1 MSVISK
7 FMLIA
12 AALVL
17 VGFGAAGAVWAKGNR
32 FFVPP
37 QIYVCRG
44 DIEIPNP
51 VASVPRAAFNEH
63 VWVNSTLVQAPMYV
77 DAPIARLVVKPKE
90 TQAEIAR
97 GRKVVEEIMARI
109 PKSSVET
116 PESYVGGGGG
126 PRPRFAFHLCGPSLD
141 ARYPSGN
148 RTIYAPPMGAGSN
161 PLGVLSP
168 ASVGVPSSG
177 PNSVS
182 QPGLKTSVPAS
193 SLDGH

>member
-7 FMLIA
+7 SMLVA

-51 VASVPRAAFNEH
+51 VASVPRAAFNDH
-63 VWVNSTLVQAPMYV
+63 VWVNSTLVQAPKYV
-77 DAPIARLVVKPKE
+77 DVPNARLVVKPKE
-90 TQAEIAR
+90 TEADIAH
-97 GRKVVEEIMARI
+97 GRKIVEEIMARI
-109 PKSSVET
+109 PKSSAET
-116 PESYVGGGGG
+116 PEGVVGGCGVS
-126 PRPRFAFHLCGPSLD
+126 RPRFAFHLCGPSLD

-148 RTIYAPPMGAGSN
+148 RPTYAHPVVAGKN
-161 PLGVLSP
+161 PLGVSSP
-168 ASVGVPSSG
+168 APVSSSG
-177 PNSVS
+177 VEPNSVS
-182 QPGLKTSVPAS
+182 QPSLKASAPAS
-193 SLDGH
+193 SLNGH